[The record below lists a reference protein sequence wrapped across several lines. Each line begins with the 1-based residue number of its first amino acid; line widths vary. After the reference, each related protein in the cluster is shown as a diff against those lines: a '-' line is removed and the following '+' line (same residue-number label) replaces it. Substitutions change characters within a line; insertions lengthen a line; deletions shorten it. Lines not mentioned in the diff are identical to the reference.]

1 MIIKIKVLLV
11 FQKDNMITGNIL
23 KVLQID
29 TQNFNQNQA
38 FSNKTKT
45 NNFIIIQI
53 KLQKE
58 LNFDFMKI

>member
-23 KVLQID
+23 KVLQIE

-58 LNFDFMKI
+58 INFDFMKI